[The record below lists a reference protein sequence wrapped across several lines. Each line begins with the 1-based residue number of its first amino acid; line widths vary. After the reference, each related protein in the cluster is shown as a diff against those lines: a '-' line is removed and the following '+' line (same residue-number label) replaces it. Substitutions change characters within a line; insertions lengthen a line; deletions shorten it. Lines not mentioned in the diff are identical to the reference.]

1 MPKTLHDALK
11 EWYNEFQEVDMA
23 KEWEESKRIFLRKEL
38 IREERE
44 AMISLLRFIN
54 STLVCFR
61 AYEKD

>member
-44 AMISLLRFIN
+44 AMISLLCLIN